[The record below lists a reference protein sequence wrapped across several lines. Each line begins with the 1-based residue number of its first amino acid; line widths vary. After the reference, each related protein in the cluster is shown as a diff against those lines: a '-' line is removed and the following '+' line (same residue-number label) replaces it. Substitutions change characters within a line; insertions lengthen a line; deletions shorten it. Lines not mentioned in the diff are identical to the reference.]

1 MTLRKIT
8 SAFLAILMLCSVV
21 TGSVLSVS
29 AEDAQ
34 AVITLSDA
42 QQDATVDEVIPQN
55 QFTDAAQALD
65 KEYAYDGDD
74 LGCTY
79 TKDATTFKV
88 WAPTA
93 SVVKV
98 NLYATGSDL
107 EEGNAKIGNYDMS
120 KDMDGDK
127 WTGCWTLT
135 LQGDM
140 LNVYYT
146 YTVTSKA
153 LITNKENTFETVDP
167 YAKAVGVNGKRAM
180 IVDLDATDPEGWDE
194 DAHVLVQEQTDA
206 IVWEVVIR
214 DFSSSGTSGVSEEN
228 RGKYLA
234 FTEEGTT
241 LNGEGNIAT
250 CIDYLKELGITHVQI
265 NPMFDFATVN
275 ETKPLDNQYN
285 WGYDPENYNVPEG
298 SYSSNPYDGN
308 VRINECKQM
317 IQALHEAGIGVIMD
331 VVYNHV
337 YSAGQSNF
345 QRIVPNYYFRYQ
357 DKGAWVNGS
366 GCGNDTASERAM
378 YRKFMIDSCRY
389 WVEEYHIDGFRFDL
403 MGVHDVETMNLIRQE
418 LDEID
423 TRIIMYGEGWEAE
436 NTLYDYTTCTGTKT
450 MGANQKN
457 AQYLS
462 DRIACF
468 NDEIRDHIKGEVFN
482 LEEKGFVQG
491 EGLKYMGI
499 LNSIR
504 ANTVGEDA
512 EWIATSP
519 SQTVTYTSCHDNHS
533 LYDRLVSS
541 VYGKSSEYRQ
551 RYNDLIAMNKLSA
564 GIVFT
569 SQGISFIMAGEEM
582 ARSKDGDT
590 NSYKSAPELNAIDW
604 ELLTE
609 NADLVSYYRGLIDI
623 RNAFAPFTESTNK
636 YADSYT
642 FYTNEVAIENENPT
656 SSEDEIIYSAD
667 CVGFTVKNDAEG
679 EWSEIAVIFNASS
692 KAQTVTLSADTQ
704 SWVMIADGEYAGL
717 DAIKVITGNEITVP
731 AGTMIILVDEAS
743 YNAAGIKSTD
753 GKVYINHVDSAT
765 GNILATNIITGA
777 IGSGYEVK
785 LPAEEL
791 LEYDFREV
799 TGAATGKYTE
809 EDIVVTYAYDKYVA
823 PSLLKADIDNNGR
836 VAIGDATIIQKHL
849 AGIVTLADENQ
860 ALGDVDYNGTMNIKD
875 ATMIQKYLAGFDV
888 SIGKLNAN
896 YYMILEDGTKE
907 LVQSDSMQYRVGAEY
922 KIKPIKI
929 SKYAVNKEL
938 TTNAEGVLTTGT
950 TTVNFYYEK
959 AETGVT
965 IYAAHLDET
974 QEWVPSIWA
983 WSSKGNAFSSW
994 PGGKMTMGE
1003 DGWYV
1008 LDTNLPTD
1016 DFSLI
1021 VSNNGTPQTADY
1033 TGLGGTEVWI
1043 IIDDSKVVNQG
1054 KFITIYDEEPDLQ
1067 ALRAEYAQQ

>member
-1 MTLRKIT
+1 MTVKRIT

-21 TGSVLSVS
+21 TGSMLSVS
-29 AEDAQ
+29 ADESQ

-42 QQDATVDEVIPQN
+42 QQDATIDEVIPQN

-65 KEYAYDGDD
+65 KEYAYDGND

-79 TKDATTFKV
+79 TKNATTFKV

-93 SVVKV
+93 SAVKV

-107 EEGNAKIGNYDMS
+107 EEGNAKIGTYDLR
-120 KDMDGDK
+120 KDMNGYK

-135 LQGDM
+135 LQGDH

-153 LITNKENTFETVDP
+153 LVTNKENTFETVDP

-180 IVDLDATDPEGWDE
+180 VVDLDATDPEGWDK

-214 DFSSSGTSGVSEEN
+214 DFSSSATSGVSEEN

-234 FTEEGTT
+234 FTEDGTT

-345 QRIVPNYYFRYQ
+345 QRIVPNYYFRFQ
-357 DKGAWVNGS
+357 DKGAWVSGS

-378 YRKFMIDSCRY
+378 FRKFMVDSCRY

-403 MGVHDVETMNLIRQE
+403 MGVHDVETMNLIREE
-418 LDEID
+418 LDKID
-423 TRIIMYGEGWEAE
+423 SRIIMYGEGWEAE
-436 NTLYDYTTCTGTKT
+436 NTLYDYTTCAGTKT
-450 MGANQKN
+450 LGANQKN

-462 DRIACF
+462 NRIACF

-491 EGLKYMGI
+491 EGLAYMGVV
-499 LNSIR
+499 NSIL
-504 ANTVGEDA
+504 ANTVGEEV
-512 EWIATSP
+512 EWLATSP
-519 SQTVTYTSCHDNHS
+519 SQTVTYTSCHDNHA
-533 LYDRLVSS
+533 LYDRLVAS
-541 VYGKSSEYRQ
+541 VYGKDSEYRQ
-551 RYNDLIAMNKLSA
+551 RYNDLIAMNKISA
-564 GIVFT
+564 GIVLT
-569 SQGISFIMAGEEM
+569 SQGISFMMAGEEM

-590 NSYKSAPELNAIDW
+590 NSYKSSPELNAIDW

-623 RNAFAPFTESTNK
+623 RNAFSPFTESTNK

-642 FYTNEVAIENENPT
+642 IFADTKEIVNENPT
-656 SSEDEIIYSAD
+656 SSADEIIYSAD
-667 CVGFTVKNDAEG
+667 LIGFTVKNDTQG
-679 EWSEIAVIFNASS
+679 EWKELAVIFNVSS
-692 KAQTVTLSADTQ
+692 EDKTVVIDTDTQ
-704 SWVMIADGEYAGL
+704 SFVVLANKDYAGL
-717 DAIKVITGNEITVP
+717 DAIKVVKGNEITVA
-731 AGTMIILVDEAS
+731 AGSMMILVDEAN

-753 GKVYINHVDSAT
+753 GKVYINHVDSSTGTVIAT
-765 GNILATNIITGA
+765 DIITGA
-777 IGSGYEVK
+777 VGSGYDVK
-785 LPAEEL
+785 LPAKEL
-791 LEYDFREV
+791 LEYDFAEV
-799 TGAATGKYTE
+799 AGTVTGKYAESDT
-809 EDIVVTYAYDKYVA
+809 VVTYLYNKYVA
-823 PSLLKADIDNNGR
+823 PSLKNADIDGNGR

-849 AGIVTLADENQ
+849 AGIVSLTDDKQ
-860 ALGDVDYNGTMNIKD
+860 TLGDVDYNGTMNIKD
-875 ATMIQKYLAGFDV
+875 ATMIQKHLAGFDV
-888 SIGKLNAN
+888 SIGQLNAN
-896 YYMILEDGTKE
+896 FYMILEDGTQE
-907 LVQSDSMQYRVGAEY
+907 LVSSESMQYRVGAEY
-922 KIKPIKI
+922 KVKPIKI
-929 SKYAVNKEL
+929 SKYAVKKEL
-938 TTNAEGVLTTGT
+938 TTNAQGVLPTGT

-959 AETGVT
+959 AESGVT
-965 IYAAHLDET
+965 IYAAHLDT
-974 QEWVPSIWA
+974 AQEWIPSIWA

-994 PGGKMTMGE
+994 PGGKMTEGE

-1021 VSNNGTPQTADY
+1021 VSNNGSPQTADY

-1043 IIDDSKVVNQG
+1043 VIDDSKVANQG
-1054 KFITIYDEEPDLQ
+1054 KFITIYDEEPNLE